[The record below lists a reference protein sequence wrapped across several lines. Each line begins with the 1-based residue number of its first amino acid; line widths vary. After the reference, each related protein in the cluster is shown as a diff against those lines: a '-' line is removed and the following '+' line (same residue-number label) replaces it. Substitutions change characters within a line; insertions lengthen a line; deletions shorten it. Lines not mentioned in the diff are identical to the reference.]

1 MEQATTEPANTNK
14 VVSMAKARERLMQ
27 KRSRETSSPS
37 YVLDPTELDHLD
49 LSRMTPEARDLFWF
63 NVSRYAYDLAST
75 ACTYC
80 DAEAEEPGLTV
91 TPYHVES
98 AETHRLIVPPRET
111 RFGLGFSLDALQMV
125 GAATCGA
132 LAARPG
138 AADGASFVAL
148 AFAMMLTVGAFLVRQ
163 GMPDSYTSALR

>member
-1 MEQATTEPANTNK
+1 MEQATKQGNGANK
-14 VVSMAKARERLMQ
+14 VVSLAEARERLMH
-27 KRSRETSSPS
+27 KRAREASAPA
-37 YVLDPTELDHLD
+37 YMADPTELDHLD

-63 NVSRYAYDLAST
+63 NVSRYAYDLAAT
-75 ACTYC
+75 ASSYC
-80 DAEAEEPGLTV
+80 DAETGDPDATV

-98 AETHRLIVPPRET
+98 AETHRLIAPRRRT
-111 RFGLGFSLDALQMV
+111 RFGLGFSLDALQMI

-138 AADGASFVAL
+138 ATDGASFVAL

-163 GMPDSYTSALR
+163 GMPDSYTSTL

>member
-1 MEQATTEPANTNK
+1 MEQATKQGSSANK
-14 VVSMAKARERLMQ
+14 VVSLAEARERLLH
-27 KRSRETSSPS
+27 KRAREASAPS
-37 YVLDPTELDHLD
+37 YMADPTELDHLD

-63 NVSRYAYDLAST
+63 SVSRYAYDLAAT
-75 ACTYC
+75 ACTYS
-80 DAEAEEPGLTV
+80 DADASEPNGTI

-98 AETHRLIVPPRET
+98 AETHRLIAPPRRS

-163 GMPDSYTSALR
+163 GMPDSYTSTL